1 MTTNKTYKPLLI
13 DSTLAAADLE
23 QHRFIGFDGNYC
35 AAGAKALGVSDVS
48 TAKGEY
54 APVAVLGILLVEAAG
69 TIAVGDAV
77 ASDAEGKA
85 VKVADSAI
93 TNGYALD
100 AGIAGQEIRIIRGV

>member
-1 MTTNKTYKPLLI
+1 MIQLLLLRI
-13 DSTLAAADLE
+13 WNSTDLS
-23 QHRFIGFDGNYC
+23 DLTANYC

-54 APVAVLGILLVEAAG
+54 APVAVLGILLIEAAG

-100 AGIAGQEIRIIRGV
+100 AGTAGQEIRILKGC

>member
-13 DSTLAAADLE
+13 DSVLAAVDVE
-23 QHRFIGFDGNYC
+23 QHRFSGFDGNYG
-35 AAGAKALGVSDVS
+35 AAGAKALGSSDVS

-77 ASDAEGKA
+77 ASDADGKA

-100 AGIAGQEIRIIRGV
+100 AGTTGQEIRILKGC